1 MKKARGKAAAK
12 HQAAKAA
19 AKAAA
24 NSVAQETVEVK
35 EEAVVQTETV
45 AKEAVAQTETVAEET
60 VAQNETIVTEVI
72 AETIQEKI
80 DMKKEPKTEIV
91 VQYRHYEA
99 DMEQIVERVKENF
112 EVKGN
117 RGVEIEKIQVYVKPE
132 DFTAYYVI
140 NDGFAGKVNLF

>member
-45 AKEAVAQTETVAEET
+45 AKEAVAQTETGIKVGVVNITYLENET
-60 VAQNETIVTEVI
+60 VI
-72 AETIQEKI
+72 
-80 DMKKEPKTEIV
+80 
-91 VQYRHYEA
+91 
-99 DMEQIVERVKENF
+99 
-112 EVKGN
+112 
-117 RGVEIEKIQVYVKPE
+117 VYV
-132 DFTAYYVI
+132 DATGSVTLTVNGTVYVNTTELI
-140 NDGFAGKVNLF
+140 DGKAVFIIP